1 MCPGSVPSV
10 AVFMLALSIAGSH
23 AAGGHKEAIQFVD
36 WLQSRETQIIIR
48 DFGKDK
54 YGEPLFFPNSPE
66 GKKL

>member
-1 MCPGSVPSV
+1 VEG
-10 AVFMLALSIAGSH
+10 ARKFI
-23 AAGGHKEAIQFVD
+23 D
-36 WLQSRETQIIIR
+36 WLVSAEDQQIVK